1 MAEVEGQGQGH
12 LQQPNTSPRGDA
24 IASHPV
30 TSAHRGLYSYA
41 HRFFDSIG
49 LVTIYNAPI
58 DAKLILAQR
67 YVRVFAYGL
76 VALILAAYLAAL
88 GISETQI
95 GIFFGLTLVGDLF
108 VVMLLTQLADTI
120 GLKKI
125 LILGAVSMTA
135 SGLVFALSGN
145 YWVLLTAAIVGV
157 VSPSATE
164 VGPFKTIE
172 ESALFTLMSPNKVVD
187 ILSWYNT
194 AEFASVAVGLLVGAS
209 ILEFLQRNDW
219 NFVAACRGVFL
230 CYAAVG
236 ILKIVLS
243 SCLSSR
249 IEPWHHLNNRRQ
261 AARDESDQT
270 YPIST
275 EQEPLLASST
285 AEASPPGLP
294 EVRQGYSIFSLD
306 SEERLVLFKLCILMP
321 LDAAAV
327 GLQSVPWQTYFVR
340 TRFHISSSR
349 LGTIFFFSSCLG
361 ALGTILSIGLA
372 RKMGNMMTLAV
383 TSYLTG
389 ITLMFFGLPSTID
402 VLLIVILLEA
412 FLEPIYIA
420 PRNAL
425 IGALLTPAKRTA
437 SLGLI
442 SIVKMISNGSG
453 SALTGILA
461 DRSLF
466 WLAFA
471 IAGLLKI
478 GYATGMLW
486 TFFAVDRKI
495 TAEQKLKVVDE
506 ECQ

>member
-1 MAEVEGQGQGH
+1 MADVEGHGQLRQPDATPSQGDSTASQAVTR
-12 LQQPNTSPRGDA
+12 TSRRFY
-24 IASHPV
+24 SH
-30 TSAHRGLYSYA
+30 A

-49 LVTIYNAPI
+49 LVTVYNAPI

-76 VALILAAYLAAL
+76 VALILATYLAAL

-95 GIFFGLTLVGDLF
+95 GIFFGLTLIGDLF

-172 ESALFTLMSPNKVVD
+172 ESALFTLMPPNKVVD
-187 ILSWYNT
+187 IPSWYNT

-209 ILEFLQRNDW
+209 ILESLQHNDW
-219 NFVAACRGVFL
+219 NFVAACRVVFL

-249 IEPWHHLNNRRQ
+249 IEPWHHSNKPKQ
-261 AARDESDQT
+261 ASRGESDET
-270 YPIST
+270 SLT
-275 EQEPLLASST
+275 GNEQEPLLASST
-285 AEASPPGLP
+285 AEAPPSALQ
-294 EVRQGYSIFSLD
+294 QGYSIFSLD
-306 SEERLVLFKLCILMP
+306 REERLVLFKLCILMP

-340 TRFHISSSR
+340 TRFHVPSSR
-349 LGTIFFFSSCLG
+349 LGKIFFCSSCLG

-389 ITLMFFGLPSTID
+389 ITLLFFGLPNTINI
-402 VLLIVILLEA
+402 LLIVILLEA

-425 IGALLTPAKRTA
+425 IGALLAPTKRTA
-437 SLGLI
+437 SLGFI

-453 SALTGILA
+453 SALTDILA

-471 IAGLLKI
+471 IAGILKI

-486 TFFAVDRKI
+486 TFFAIDRKI
-495 TAEQKLKVVDE
+495 TAEQKITMDE

>member
-1 MAEVEGQGQGH
+1 MADVEGHGQ
-12 LQQPNTSPRGDA
+12 LRQPNTSPSQGVTTASQPATRTGRGFQ
-24 IASHPV
+24 SH
-30 TSAHRGLYSYA
+30 A

-49 LVTIYNAPI
+49 LVTVYNAPI
-58 DAKLILAQR
+58 DAKLILTQR
-67 YVRVFAYGL
+67 YIRVFAYGL

-125 LILGAVSMTA
+125 LTLGAVSMTA

-145 YWVLLTAAIVGV
+145 YWVLLTAAIIGV

-172 ESALFTLMSPNKVVD
+172 ESALFTIMPPNKVVD

-209 ILEFLQRNDW
+209 ILESLQRNDW
-219 NFVAACRGVFL
+219 NFVAACRAVFL

-249 IEPWHHLNNRRQ
+249 IEPWHHLNNPRH
-261 AARDESDQT
+261 AARDESDET
-270 YPIST
+270 FSAGN
-275 EQEPLLASST
+275 EQEPLLRPTT
-285 AEASPPGLP
+285 AEASPLTPP
-294 EVRQGYSIFSLD
+294 EFQQGYSIFSLD
-306 SEERLVLFKLCILMP
+306 REERLVLFKLCILMP

-340 TRFHISSSR
+340 TRFHIPSSR
-349 LGTIFFFSSCLG
+349 LGTIFFCSSCLG
-361 ALGTILSIGLA
+361 ALGTVLSIGIA
-372 RKMGNMMTLAV
+372 RKMGNMMTLAI

-389 ITLMFFGLPSTID
+389 ITLMFFGLPSAIN

-486 TFFAVDRKI
+486 KFFTIDRKI
-495 TAEQKLKVVDE
+495 IAEQKIKMDE
-506 ECQ
+506 ECH